1 MINHSNNQ
9 TERPPVVAVMGHV
22 DHGKSKLL
30 DYIRHTNIV
39 DKEAGGITQSTS
51 AYEVNYNG
59 PGRINKK
66 ITFID
71 TPGHSAFTTM
81 RERGAEIA
89 DIAILIV
96 SAEEGV
102 KAQTL
107 EALSAIQ
114 EQKTPF
120 IVAINKIDKASANIE
135 KTKQELA
142 ENGVFVE
149 GYGGNVPFVA
159 ISAKE
164 GTGVNELLDLIL
176 LVAEMEELRA
186 DTKATAEGYILE
198 SHLDPRAGI
207 SATMIIKNGTIRSGD
222 YLVIGKEII
231 KVKRLNDFLDKPVK
245 ELSFSSPAKITGF
258 TQLPSAGSPFLA
270 TSDKKLADEL
280 AGCYEEKSCQKNK
293 LNETRENGSLSIPLI
308 IKADVHGAL
317 EALHKELN
325 KIQVD
330 KVYLNIIAQGV
341 GAINENDVKLIQ
353 AFPNAIIIGFRTKTE
368 KSAQTQAERS
378 GIIIRTSDI
387 IYKLSE
393 WLEEKMRE
401 LAPKQKVEEVVGRAK
416 VLKVFGKDKDRQ
428 IIGGTAVTGKLS
440 QQKEIRIIRRDN
452 EVGRGKI
459 VGLQLQKIKVAE
471 VDEGNQF
478 GAEVDARLEIAPG
491 DYLEIFE
498 TIVK

>member
-1 MINHSNNQ
+1 MTNTSQ
-9 TERPPVVAVMGHV
+9 KTERPPVVAVMGHV

-30 DYIRHTNIV
+30 DYIRQTNIV

-51 AYEVNYNG
+51 AYEVIHN
-59 PGRINKK
+59 NKK

-71 TPGHSAFTTM
+71 TPGHAAFTTM
-81 RERGAEIA
+81 RERGAKIA

-107 EALSAIQ
+107 EALNSIKEQ
-114 EQKTPF
+114 ETPF

-149 GYGGNVPFVA
+149 GYGGNIPFVP

-186 DTKATAEGYILE
+186 CSSTTAEGYILE

-207 SATMIIKNGTIRSGD
+207 SATLIIKNGTIKSGD
-222 YLVIGKEII
+222 CLIIGKEII
-231 KVKRLNDFLDKPVK
+231 KIKRLSDFLDKPAK
-245 ELSFSSPAKITGF
+245 ELSFSSPARITGF
-258 TQLPSAGSPFLA
+258 NQLPNAGSLFLA
-270 TSDKKLADEL
+270 TSDKKLAEEL
-280 AGCYEEKSCQKNK
+280 AECYEDKTCQKISPNCDH
-293 LNETRENGSLSIPLI
+293 EDGSLSIPI
-308 IKADVHGAL
+308 VIKADVHGTL
-317 EALHKELN
+317 EALAKELA
-325 KIQVD
+325 KIQVE
-330 KVYLNIIAQGV
+330 KVYLNIIDQGV
-341 GAINENDVKLIQ
+341 GAISENDVKLIQ
-353 AFPNAIIIGFRTKTE
+353 SFPNAMIVGFRVKTE
-368 KSAQTQAERS
+368 KSAQNQAEKT
-378 GIIIRTSDI
+378 GIIIQTSDI

-393 WLEEKMRE
+393 WLEEKMTS
-401 LAPKQKVEEVVGRAK
+401 LAPKQKVEETVGRAK
-416 VLKVFGKDKDRQ
+416 VLKVFGKDKDKQ
-428 IIGGTAVTGKLS
+428 IIGGTAVSGKLVR
-440 QQKEIRIIRRDN
+440 QREVKIIRRDN

-459 VGLQLQKIKVAE
+459 VGLQLQKIKVDE

-478 GAEVDARLEIAPG
+478 GAEIDARLEIAPG

-498 TIVK
+498 TIMK